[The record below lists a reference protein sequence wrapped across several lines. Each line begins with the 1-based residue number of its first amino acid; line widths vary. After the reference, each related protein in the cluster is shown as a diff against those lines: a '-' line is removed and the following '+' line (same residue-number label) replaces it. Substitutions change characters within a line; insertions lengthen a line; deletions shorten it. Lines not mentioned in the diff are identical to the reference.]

1 MKTNAT
7 TNYVFTGK
15 LTAEGPLS
23 TSLPALKPAKKGATT
38 PPTPIPRIGNRM
50 YMPGAAIKGLLRQH
64 GSMTMVEAYKQHAG
78 GAIDLMSYY
87 INTKGGVKD
96 ASSEGLVPLE
106 LVQTLRHQNPV
117 VSLHGASTPWITGK
131 LLVTDAIVD
140 DDRLEALQVSGV
152 RKDDLRNPIHRAA
165 MVEFLDASAL
175 EEWSE
180 MVTEGRETSL
190 AKKELAANQK
200 KLKSL
205 DPESKEAQDLTA
217 EIESQKNATE
227 GAVSVLL
234 PLPGYEAIPPG
245 AELEQKIVL
254 RQGTLVELGM
264 LLLSLNRWAKES
276 PILGAHAA
284 TGGGQFSAE
293 WTVSDGTNPVGT
305 VTFTPW
311 AGIDVKGTA
320 LNEALAAAKD
330 FLAGEVFNP
339 VLPEALR
346 LIIDPPKKEA
356 KEPKTP
362 KAPKSA
368 TKKAKNAA

>member
-1 MKTNAT
+1 MKTNVT

-23 TSLPALKPAKKGATT
+23 TSLPALKPAKKGRTT
-38 PPTPIPRIGNRM
+38 PPMPIPRIGNRM

-64 GSMTMVEAYKQHAG
+64 GSMTMVEAYKQYTG

-106 LVQTLRHQNPV
+106 LVQTFRQQNPV

-131 LLVTDAIVD
+131 LLVTDAIAD

-165 MVEFLDASAL
+165 MVEFLDAGAL

-180 MVTEGRETSL
+180 MVTEGRDTSL
-190 AKKELAANQK
+190 LKKELAANQK
-200 KLKSL
+200 KLKGM
-205 DPESKEAQDLTA
+205 DPESKEAQDLSA
-217 EIESQKNATE
+217 EIEGQKNATE
-227 GAVSVLL
+227 GAVPVLL

-245 AELEQKIVL
+245 AQLSQKIVL
-254 RQGTLVELGM
+254 RQGTLIELGV
-264 LLLSLNRWAKES
+264 LLQSLDRWAKES
-276 PILGAHAA
+276 PVLGAHAA
-284 TGGGQFSAE
+284 TGGGQFNAQ
-293 WTVSDGTNPVGT
+293 WTVSDGINPIGT
-305 VTFTPW
+305 VSFIPW
-311 AGIDVKGTA
+311 AGINIEGTV
-320 LNEALAAAKD
+320 LREALVAANE
-330 FLAGEVFNP
+330 FLADKAFNP

-346 LIIDPPKKEA
+346 LIIDPPQKEA
-356 KEPKTP
+356 KEPKAS
-362 KAPKSA
+362 KAPKNS
-368 TKKAKNAA
+368 KKAA